1 MALPDEACR
10 FRLEDVKKGW
20 TETDEWAW
28 KEICE
33 GRTVNFNDRLK
44 EEFNPTD
51 PEHLNKWSDKGRMLH
66 RNFLKTILLH
76 EPFQSAI
83 PPWGVHIIGA
93 VFQHDVDLRYGT
105 IDRRLFLEES
115 AFAASVLL
123 GQVTTSATVSFNGSK
138 ITGKLGM
145 NTISVGGNLYMRKKA
160 EFKDVD
166 MTGAIVG
173 GLINMTGSTFRGT
186 LGMNGISVGRSLFM
200 GEKAD
205 FEDVVDMT
213 GAIVGEQIDMNGSTF
228 RGTLGMNGISV
239 GESLFMRKKAEFK
252 DVDMTGAIVGGLI
265 NMTGSTF
272 RGTLGMNG
280 ISVGRS
286 LFMGEKADFED
297 VVDMTG
303 AIVGE
308 QIDMNGST
316 FRGTL
321 GMNGI
326 SVGESLFMRKKAE
339 FKDVD
344 MTGAIVGGQ
353 LGMTG
358 STFRGTLGMEA
369 ISVGRNLFMH
379 KKAEFE
385 DVNMTGANV
394 GGQISMTGSTFR
406 GTLDMDAISVG
417 ESLFMRGQAEFKDV
431 SVISSRIDAN
441 LDARSAILGNLD
453 LTGTKIG
460 GELRLGTIGN
470 DVAWKN
476 YNTEDKE
483 PDSPRMI
490 LQNTNVGALQD
501 TKSSWPS
508 VLELN
513 GFTFERLGGFRASEE
528 ELPHNRG
535 SDWYIDWLERDQTY
549 SPQPYRQLARI
560 LDASGHQSMASDILF
575 ASRERE
581 FREAWPD
588 EPKKWLGLLML
599 RMTVGYGHGW
609 RYFWALGWVAFFTVL
624 GTGILRLKEE
634 RLDNGKKL
642 GFWYSLDMLL
652 PIVRL
657 REKHYE
663 ADLSNEWVRYYFFGH
678 KVVGYVLVF
687 FVLAGMTGLTE
698 WI

>member
-1 MALPDEACR
+1 MTAAARAPFLIIFAMFLCFITLVARAETAGPRLKFSMALPDEACR

-145 NTISVGGNLYMRKKA
+145 NTISVGGNLY
-160 EFKDVD
+160 
-166 MTGAIVG
+166 
-173 GLINMTGSTFRGT
+173 
-186 LGMNGISVGRSLFM
+186 
-200 GEKAD
+200 
-205 FEDVVDMT
+205 
-213 GAIVGEQIDMNGSTF
+213 
-228 RGTLGMNGISV
+228 
-239 GESLFMRKKAEFK
+239 
-252 DVDMTGAIVGGLI
+252 
-265 NMTGSTF
+265 
-272 RGTLGMNG
+272 
-280 ISVGRS
+280 
-286 LFMGEKADFED
+286 
-297 VVDMTG
+297 
-303 AIVGE
+303 
-308 QIDMNGST
+308 
-316 FRGTL
+316 
-321 GMNGI
+321 
-326 SVGESLFMRKKAE
+326 MRKKAE

>member
-205 FEDVVDMT
+205 FEDV
-213 GAIVGEQIDMNGSTF
+213 
-228 RGTLGMNGISV
+228 
-239 GESLFMRKKAEFK
+239 
-252 DVDMTGAIVGGLI
+252 
-265 NMTGSTF
+265 
-272 RGTLGMNG
+272 
-280 ISVGRS
+280 
-286 LFMGEKADFED
+286 
-297 VVDMTG
+297 
-303 AIVGE
+303 
-308 QIDMNGST
+308 
-316 FRGTL
+316 
-321 GMNGI
+321 
-326 SVGESLFMRKKAE
+326 
-339 FKDVD
+339 VD